1 MMDTRPVLRR
11 FRVHSRPVDS
21 HHARV
26 VTEASFEAAVIAYIE
41 DFPSATE
48 GAEHSVIVR
57 EIDSGREQCFRVD
70 LVTGET
76 VLVS

>member
-1 MMDTRPVLRR
+1 M
-11 FRVHSRPVDS
+11 
-21 HHARV
+21 
-26 VTEASFEAAVIAYIE
+26 EASFEAAVIAYIE

-57 EIDSGREQCFRVD
+57 EIDSGHEQCFRVD